1 MQRVTTTTTRTTY
14 DYSAVANDAGAD
26 RKPSRLANFG
36 QPFAMARSKANK
48 MIRAVRDA
56 VRDAKGVYEDLG
68 RGFAKTVTSSG
79 SGVAQASRQAVQR
92 TADAADVVVEAG
104 RATFG
109 KAADAVR
116 STAAK
121 MRKPLVSLG
130 SSFAEAST
138 AIRAEAQRVASR
150 LEAEAEAEVDGSP
163 EARADSTPARCGER
177 APSGLYRPE
186 GYQASE
192 SFEAC
197 YATPFE
203 SFCVW
208 FEVARPAAY
217 GPMLDELDLHYH
229 LECVKCEAEHRPMSP
244 MWSLFSTNADLVWSH
259 FFDPIVSARLQDE
272 ITGFK
277 QSLFQLS
284 QLG

>member
-1 MQRVTTTTTRTTY
+1 MSYVTTITQRTTWENPPV
-14 DYSAVANDAGAD
+14 SQGVEAD
-26 RKPSRLANFG
+26 RKSSALGRICE
-36 QPFAMARSKANK
+36 PFARARSGAQKTVGPAFQ
-48 MIRAVRDA
+48 ALGD
-56 VRDAKGVYEDLG
+56 VYGEFG
-68 RGFAKTVTSSG
+68 RGVAKTVTSSAC
-79 SGVAQASRQAVQR
+79 GVAAASRQVMGCA
-92 TADAADVVVEAG
+92 TDAAGLALEAG
-104 RATFG
+104 RAG
-109 KAADAVR
+109 LRK
-116 STAAK
+116 TAAAVGSALTK
-121 MRKPLVSLG
+121 LRKPLVALG

-138 AIRAEAQRVASR
+138 ATRAEAQRVASR

-192 SFEAC
+192 SFEPC